1 MCRDNAA
8 RGLNDDIPTYT
19 FFMRHETKGFGKSQE
34 KRQK

>member
-1 MCRDNAA
+1 MCRDNTA

-34 KRQK
+34 ERQK